1 MLEIQ
6 SNAYFMFTYAI
17 RSPLT
22 RKYYERR
29 LKTFF
34 DFIDLQGTTIEERCN
49 TFAERAIRDNTW
61 ALNCII
67 KFLQFQKERVERKEI
82 TAATLRN
89 FVKAIKVSARCQTYR
104 FNGKRVLEDFPREN
118 EIEVS
123 YEEKGSKNQD
133 TF

>member
-82 TAATLRN
+82 T
-89 FVKAIKVSARCQTYR
+89 
-104 FNGKRVLEDFPREN
+104 E
-118 EIEVS
+118 
-123 YEEKGSKNQD
+123 
-133 TF
+133 